1 MPAAVPY
8 SEITILGAG
17 PGGVTAAIALARK
30 GIASTILEKST
41 FPRDK
46 ICGDA
51 LSGKVVEVMRK
62 VDPELIEK
70 IDKDEEHLGS
80 WGVSFVAPNTKALRV
95 PFKKEFSKD
104 DQAPGFIAKRIH
116 FDNFLVDEARKY
128 DEIEIREG
136 QEARSFER
144 TDTGW
149 IIKDK
154 SGKPVQKTRLI
165 IAADGAHSAFAK
177 SVGNI
182 KVEPRHY
189 CAGIRAYYK
198 GVKGLDPDNF
208 IELHFLKDFLPGYF
222 WIFPLPNGMA
232 NVGVGMRS
240 DKVSKKK
247 INLKTEMLR
256 IISDYPELKG
266 RFEGAELVSGI
277 KGFGLP
283 LGSKKR
289 PISGENF
296 ILIGDAASL
305 IDPFTGEG
313 IGNAM
318 YTGLFAAEQTERCIQ
333 NKDFSAAFM
342 KQYDR
347 AAYDRLWS
355 ELKLSKRMQEMVK
368 YPWLFNLVVNKARK
382 NKALSEMISCMFEDL
397 DLRERLKN
405 PMFYFQLIFS
415 NGN

>member
-1 MPAAVPY
+1 MPSTPH

-17 PGGVTAAIALARK
+17 PGGITAAIALARK
-30 GIASTILEKST
+30 GIASTVLEKAT

-62 VDPELIEK
+62 VDPALIEK
-70 IDKDEEHLGS
+70 IDADPGHLGS
-80 WGVSFVAPNTKALRV
+80 WGVSFVAPNTKVLRV
-95 PFKKEFSKD
+95 PFKQSFSKEE
-104 DQAPGFIAKRIH
+104 QAPGFIAKRLH
-116 FDNFLVDEARKY
+116 FDNFLVEEARKY
-128 DEIEIREG
+128 PEITLREG
-136 QEARSFER
+136 CEARSFER
-144 TDTGW
+144 TESGW
-149 IIKDK
+149 RILDKKD
-154 SGKPVQKTRLI
+154 SLLHTTRLI
-165 IAADGAHSAFAK
+165 IAADGAHSAFARDF
-177 SVGNI
+177 GQI

-189 CAGIRAYYK
+189 CAGIRAYYT
-198 GVKGLDPDNF
+198 GVKDMDPDNF
-208 IELHFLKDFLPGYF
+208 IELHFLNDFLPGYF
-222 WIFPLPNGMA
+222 WIFPLPNGLA

-240 DKVSKKK
+240 DKVSQKKV
-247 INLKTEMLR
+247 NLKKEMVR
-256 IISDYPELKG
+256 IIEEYPELRD
-266 RFEGAELVSGI
+266 RFKGAELVGGI

-289 PISGENF
+289 PISGDNF
-296 ILIGDAASL
+296 LLVGDAASL

-318 YTGLFAAEQTERCIQ
+318 YTGLFSAEQAERCLQ
-333 NKDFSAAFM
+333 NNDFSASFM
-342 KQYDR
+342 KQYDQIT
-347 AAYDRLWS
+347 YKRLWS
-355 ELKLSKRMQEMVK
+355 ELKLSKRMQELVK
-368 YPWLFNLVVNKARK
+368 FPWLFNLVVNKAQK